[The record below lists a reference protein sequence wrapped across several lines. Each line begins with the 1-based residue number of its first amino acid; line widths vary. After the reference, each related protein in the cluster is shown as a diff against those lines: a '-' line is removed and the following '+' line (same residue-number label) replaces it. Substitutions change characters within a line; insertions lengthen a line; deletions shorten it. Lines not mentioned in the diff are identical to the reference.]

1 MSHEAFIHSVV
12 HAFYDRAR
20 EDVLIGYHFARIA
33 DFDTH
38 MPRIVAFWEAQLLGT
53 IHKFSPPLDLINAH
67 VPLRIHRGEVGRWMK
82 LFTEVLGQ
90 TPGPE
95 ELKLLW
101 REKLT
106 RFEQVFLQTPLLFS
120 SSG

>member
-1 MSHEAFIHSVV
+1 
-12 HAFYDRAR
+12 
-20 EDVLIGYHFARIA
+20 
-33 DFDTH
+33 
-38 MPRIVAFWEAQLLGT
+38 
-53 IHKFSPPLDLINAH
+53 
-67 VPLRIHRGEVGRWMK
+67 MK
-82 LFTEVLGQ
+82 LFTEVLRE
-90 TPGPE
+90 TPGPQ